1 MTSLKELGDLV
12 GGKVVGNPQLPIN
25 GVSSLD
31 NSKEGTIT
39 YLYKKKF
46 QKYISMKQML
56 LLLLFLMKS

>member
-39 YLYKKKF
+39 YLYKKSFKN
-46 QKYISMKQML
+46 ISMRQML